1 MASHA
6 ISDDDPLI
14 TPACGTVVLVIS
26 PEQGRPHRW
35 VGISALIDPGQ

>member
-1 MASHA
+1 
-6 ISDDDPLI
+6 
-14 TPACGTVVLVIS
+14 VLVIS